1 MNPLQVILAL
11 LTMAAGAL
19 PTVSVSFRSVA
30 PRSSRQIRMPDTDAA
45 REGHP
50 GGILLAGCVVRVEP
64 ATGSANLAL
73 STALMI
79 I

>member
-30 PRSSRQIRMPDTDAA
+30 PRSSRQIRACDLRFGWAA
-45 REGHP
+45 LVAEFQR
-50 GGILLAGCVVRVEP
+50 
-64 ATGSANLAL
+64 
-73 STALMI
+73 
-79 I
+79 